1 MSRFSTKAIH
11 GDKIHSESFRK
22 DLHGSLRTPVYDSV
36 AFEYESSRDLQL
48 AFEGKINRH
57 SYSRISNPTVEDFE
71 QRVRVLTDALGVAA
85 VSSGMAAITNVIMTV
100 AERGS
105 NIITTRYIFG
115 NTLSLFDNTLKSWG
129 LETRFIDMKNPE
141 SIENCIDDKTRAIFF
156 ELITNPQLEVADVK
170 KISGIAHK
178 YEVLLIVDGTLTT
191 PYIFKSKDFGV
202 DVEIISSTKYIS
214 GGATSVGGL
223 IIDNGLFD
231 WSKCAKLR
239 EDSKKFGPFTLMM
252 KLKREV
258 FRNLGAC
265 LSPHN
270 AYLQT
275 LGLETMSL
283 RIDKSCSN
291 TLQIAKYLESHP
303 KVKSVSYPGLTNSPF
318 HEIAHKQFGDKFGGI
333 LTFDLESKDECYT
346 FMDNLNIIRRAA
358 NLNDNKTLIIHPAST
373 IFCEFTDNQKSD
385 WGIGD
390 AMIRLAVGIEDVE
403 DLIEDINQAIEVI

>member
-1 MSRFSTKAIH
+1 
-11 GDKIHSESFRK
+11 
-22 DLHGSLRTPVYDSV
+22 
-36 AFEYESSRDLQL
+36 
-48 AFEGKINRH
+48 
-57 SYSRISNPTVEDFE
+57 
-71 QRVRVLTDALGVAA
+71 
-85 VSSGMAAITNVIMTV
+85 
-100 AERGS
+100 
-105 NIITTRYIFG
+105 
-115 NTLSLFDNTLKSWG
+115 
-129 LETRFIDMKNPE
+129 
-141 SIENCIDDKTRAIFF
+141 
-156 ELITNPQLEVADVK
+156 
-170 KISGIAHK
+170 
-178 YEVLLIVDGTLTT
+178 
-191 PYIFKSKDFGV
+191 
-202 DVEIISSTKYIS
+202 
-214 GGATSVGGL
+214 
-223 IIDNGLFD
+223 
-231 WSKCAKLR
+231 
-239 EDSKKFGPFTLMM
+239 MM

-390 AMIRLAVGIEDVE
+390 TMIRLAVGIEDVE
-403 DLIEDINQAIEVI
+403 DLIEDIKQAIEVI